1 MMTKDEFKECI
12 RCFLFGGRL
21 NRRLHLYIAAD
32 DFSRFVWYE
41 QPGDRR
47 APSHADLR
55 FGYENEEPAEE
66 EEEEVV
72 DSINGEQL
80 VYATIYT
87 PLSTREGRKRNFLD
101 IANFK
106 NLLSGFVCQ
115 FAQGTGHRQLVLVM
129 CRSPNV
135 LPKTMTGWRVLHQP
149 LLIWSDEIQASASF
163 FALGLQGGG
172 TFVARNTL
180 EKEHCVKLLSIAE
193 ICLAHDGIDSQN
205 EWRKVLV
212 RDPSGVGDEAK
223 DAALRDQEAVN
234 KSVFALLQKVKTFV
248 EGAVQ
253 GGQCQA
259 APQPRARELLD
270 EFQLFA
276 RFLGFGSPDVLASTL
291 FRLILCDH
299 VQHPSSHA
307 GGVIDL
313 FVGERDD
320 IVCVFGFINLSKTLI
335 HTTKCGDISSR
346 ARTAGG
352 VESCSRIHALSQWTQ
367 VSHNHNS
374 QPRNHTTT
382 QPPGTAAT

>member
-1 MMTKDEFKECI
+1 MYKHTHTHTIANRPSHITNHTTHHTHTTPHHTSHAHTRAHTCAHTHTHPIQLGKCDSDTMMTKDEFKECI

-172 TFVARNTL
+172 
-180 EKEHCVKLLSIAE
+180 
-193 ICLAHDGIDSQN
+193 
-205 EWRKVLV
+205 
-212 RDPSGVGDEAK
+212 PS
-223 DAALRDQEAVN
+223 
-234 KSVFALLQKVKTFV
+234 
-248 EGAVQ
+248 
-253 GGQCQA
+253 
-259 APQPRARELLD
+259 
-270 EFQLFA
+270 
-276 RFLGFGSPDVLASTL
+276 
-291 FRLILCDH
+291 
-299 VQHPSSHA
+299 
-307 GGVIDL
+307 
-313 FVGERDD
+313 
-320 IVCVFGFINLSKTLI
+320 
-335 HTTKCGDISSR
+335 
-346 ARTAGG
+346 
-352 VESCSRIHALSQWTQ
+352 
-367 VSHNHNS
+367 
-374 QPRNHTTT
+374 
-382 QPPGTAAT
+382 